1 MLKSPNQIS
10 IRTELEQA
18 CETALRA
25 TPASPSRHKRYRR
38 PGMVLA
44 ASVLLVGA
52 GVFLFRDD
60 IVPEQAS
67 SAITAMVTRGN
78 VEEAV
83 LASGTFKP
91 IKLVAVGAQV
101 SGRITALDVKLGD
114 EVQKDTLIAEIDST
128 TQSNDLRTAQASLAN
143 VKAQRQESEADLENA
158 QLTLTRQRTIFRSQA
173 GSKADL
179 DTAEANVKKITAQ
192 IAALDAQIIAAEVA
206 VETARANLSYT
217 RITAPMDGTV
227 LAIVNQQ
234 GQTVNAAQSAPTI
247 VILGE
252 LDTMVVRTEISEA
265 DIVKVKVGQ
274 PVYFTILGDPATR
287 YDAVLQ
293 SIEPAPESITSD
305 SSVTSSSSTTS
316 SSSSSSSTSSSS
328 SSAIYY
334 NGVFAVPNQENHFRT
349 YMSAEVHIVLG
360 AAKNALTIPSSALGV
375 KTADGS
381 YGVQVIGTDG
391 KQVGRT
397 VVIGLNNN
405 VTAEVLSGL
414 SEGERVVIGEASAT
428 VTKTSMGGGPPP
440 MGF

>member
-1 MLKSPNQIS
+1 MLNSPNRIPV
-10 IRTELEQA
+10 RTEPEQA
-18 CETALRA
+18 RETVLRA
-25 TPASPSRHKRYRR
+25 TPTRPSRNKRLRR
-38 PGMVLA
+38 PGLTLA
-44 ASVLLVGA
+44 ATALLLCAGA
-52 GVFLFRDD
+52 FQFRDT
-60 IVPEQAS
+60 VFPEQTS
-67 SAITAMVTRGN
+67 SAITAPVIRGE

-91 IKLVAVGAQV
+91 NKLVAVGAQV
-101 SGRITALDVKLGD
+101 SGRITALNVKLGD
-114 EVQKDTLIAEIDST
+114 KVQKDTLIAEIDST
-128 TQSNDLRTAQASLAN
+128 TQSNDLKTAQASLAN

-158 QLTLTRQRTIFRSQA
+158 QLTLTRQQTIFRSQA

-179 DTAEANVKKITAQ
+179 DTAEASVKKITAQ

-252 LDTMVVRTEISEA
+252 LDTMIVRTEISEA
-265 DIVKVKVGQ
+265 DVVKVKVGQ

-305 SSVTSSSSTTS
+305 SSVTSSSTTT
-316 SSSSSSSTSSSS
+316 SSSSSSTSSSS

-334 NGVFAVPNQENHFRT
+334 NGVFAVPNQDNHFRT

-360 AAKNALTIPSSALGV
+360 AAKNALTIPSSALGA
-375 KTADGS
+375 KGADGS
-381 YGVQVIGTDG
+381 YGVQVVAADD
-391 KQVGRT
+391 KPMART
-397 VVIGLNNN
+397 VLVGLNNN

-414 SEGERVVIGEASAT
+414 SEGDRVVIGEASVT
-428 VTKTSMGGGPPP
+428 TTKTNMGGGPPP

>member
-1 MLKSPNQIS
+1 MLNSTNRIYKRP
-10 IRTELEQA
+10 ELEQA
-18 CETALRA
+18 RDTVLRA
-25 TPASPSRHKRYRR
+25 PPSSPSRNKRFLR
-38 PGMVLA
+38 PGMALA
-44 ASVLLVGA
+44 ALALLVCA
-52 GVFLFRDD
+52 GVYLFRGD
-60 IVPEQAS
+60 IFPQETS
-67 SAITAMVTRGN
+67 SAITAVAARSN

-83 LASGTFKP
+83 LATGTFKP

-101 SGRITALDVKLGD
+101 SGRITALNVKLGD
-114 EVQKDTLIAEIDST
+114 KIQKDTLIAQIDST
-128 TQSNDLRTAQASLAN
+128 TQSNDLKTAQASLSN

-158 QLTLTRQRTIFRSQA
+158 QLTLTRQQTVFSNQA

-179 DTAEANVKKITAQ
+179 DTATASVKKITAQ

-252 LDTMVVRTEISEA
+252 LDTMIVRTEISEA
-265 DIVKVKVGQ
+265 DVVRVKVGQ

-305 SSVTSSSSTTS
+305 SSVTSSSTTSS

-334 NGVFAVPNQENHFRT
+334 NGVFAVPNQDNHFRT

-360 AAKNALTIPSSALGV
+360 AAKNALTIPSSALGA

-381 YGVQVIGTDG
+381 YGVQVVGADV
-391 KQVGRT
+391 KQVART
-397 VVIGLNNN
+397 VTIGLNNN

-414 SEGERVVIGEASAT
+414 SEGEHVVIGAASAT
-428 VTKTSMGGGPPP
+428 VTKSSMNGGPPP

>member
-1 MLKSPNQIS
+1 MLNVTKRMPTP
-10 IRTELEQA
+10 TEPEQ
-18 CETALRA
+18 TDDTVLRA
-25 TPASPSRHKRYRR
+25 VPSGVKPNKRLRR
-38 PGMVLA
+38 PVVVLA
-44 ASVLLVGA
+44 ALALVAGA
-52 GVFLFRDD
+52 GAFLFREE
-60 IVPEQAS
+60 IFPAQSS
-67 SAITAMVTRGN
+67 SAITAPVVRGD

-101 SGRITALDVKLGD
+101 SGRITSLNVKLGD
-114 EVQKDTLIAEIDST
+114 KISKDTLIAEIDST
-128 TQSNDLRTAQASLAN
+128 TQSNDLKTAQASLAN

-158 QLTLTRQRTIFRSQA
+158 QLTLVRQQTIFRSQA

-179 DTAEANVKKITAQ
+179 DTAESNVKKITAQ
-192 IAALDAQIIAAEVA
+192 IAALDAQIISAEVSVA
-206 VETARANLSYT
+206 TAEANLSYT
-217 RITAPMDGTV
+217 RITAPMNGTV

-234 GQTVNAAQSAPTI
+234 GQNVNAAQSAPTI
-247 VILGE
+247 VILGD

-265 DIVKVKVGQ
+265 DVVKVKEGQ
-274 PVYFTILGDPATR
+274 PVYFTILGEPAKR

-305 SSVTSSSSTTS
+305 SSVSSSSSTTS
-316 SSSSSSSTSSSS
+316 TSSSSTSSSS

-334 NGVFAVPNQENHFRT
+334 NGVFAVPNQDNHFRT

-360 AAKNALTIPSSALGV
+360 AARNALTIPSSALGARHV
-375 KTADGS
+375 DGS
-381 YGVQVIGTDG
+381 YDVQIVGDDG
-391 KQVGRT
+391 KPVSRQ

-405 VTAEVLSGL
+405 VTVEIKSGL

-428 VTKTSMGGGPPP
+428 TTKTSMGGGPPP

>member
-1 MLKSPNQIS
+1 MLNSPNRIP
-10 IRTELEQA
+10 IRTEPEQA
-18 CETALRA
+18 RETVLRA
-25 TPASPSRHKRYRR
+25 TPTSPSRYKRFRR
-38 PGMVLA
+38 PGLA
-44 ASVLLVGA
+44 LVATALLVCAGA
-52 GVFLFRDD
+52 FLFRDA
-60 IVPEQAS
+60 IFPEQTS
-67 SAITAMVTRGN
+67 SAITGAVVRGD

-91 IKLVAVGAQV
+91 NKLVAVGAQV
-101 SGRITALDVKLGD
+101 SGRITALNVKLGD
-114 EVQKDTLIAEIDST
+114 KVQKDTLIAEIDST
-128 TQSNDLRTAQASLAN
+128 TQSNDLKTAQASLAN

-158 QLTLTRQRTIFRSQA
+158 QLTLTRQQTIFRSQA

-179 DTAEANVKKITAQ
+179 DTAAANVKKITAQ

-252 LDTMVVRTEISEA
+252 LDTMIVRTEISEA
-265 DIVKVKVGQ
+265 DVVKVKVGQ
-274 PVYFTILGDPATR
+274 PVYFTILGDPATH

-305 SSVTSSSSTTS
+305 SSVTSSSTTT
-316 SSSSSSSTSSSS
+316 SSSSSSTSSSS

-334 NGVFAVPNQENHFRT
+334 NGVFAVPNQDNHFRT

-360 AAKNALTIPSSALGV
+360 AAKNALTIPSSALGT

-381 YGVQVIGTDG
+381 YGVQVIGADG
-391 KQVGRT
+391 KPVART
-397 VVIGLNNN
+397 VTIGLNNN

-414 SEGERVVIGEASAT
+414 SEGEHVVIGEASAT
-428 VTKTSMGGGPPP
+428 VTKSSMGGGPPP

>member
-1 MLKSPNQIS
+1 MLNSPNRIP
-10 IRTELEQA
+10 IRTEPEQPR
-18 CETALRA
+18 ETVLRA
-25 TPASPSRHKRYRR
+25 TPTSPSRNKRFRR
-38 PGMVLA
+38 PGLVLA
-44 ASVLLVGA
+44 ATALLLCAGA
-52 GVFLFRDD
+52 FLFRDA
-60 IVPEQAS
+60 IFPEQTS
-67 SAITAMVTRGN
+67 STITAPVIRGN

-101 SGRITALDVKLGD
+101 SGRITALNVKLGD
-114 EVQKDTLIAEIDST
+114 KVQKDTLIAQIDST
-128 TQSNDLRTAQASLAN
+128 TQSNDLKTAQASLAN

-158 QLTLTRQRTIFRSQA
+158 QLTLTRQQTIFRSQA

-179 DTAEANVKKITAQ
+179 DTATASVKKITAQ

-252 LDTMVVRTEISEA
+252 LDTMIVRTEISEA
-265 DIVKVKVGQ
+265 DVVKVKVGQ

-305 SSVTSSSSTTS
+305 SSVTSSSTTT

-334 NGVFAVPNQENHFRT
+334 NGVFAVPNQDNHFRT

-360 AAKNALTIPSSALGV
+360 AAKDALTIPSSALGA

-381 YGVQVIGTDG
+381 YGVLVVGADG
-391 KQVGRT
+391 KQIART
-397 VVIGLNNN
+397 VIIGLNNN

-414 SEGERVVIGEASAT
+414 SEGDRVVIGEASAT
-428 VTKTSMGGGPPP
+428 VTKSSVGGGPPP

>member
-1 MLKSPNQIS
+1 
-10 IRTELEQA
+10 
-18 CETALRA
+18 
-25 TPASPSRHKRYRR
+25 
-38 PGMVLA
+38 MVLA